1 MLVRNTI
8 EEFVIEEVQKQVSPE
23 ERRDKFFVNELI
35 VTSLNLL
42 PPLYACTER
51 GWVQQRQKIQSSM
64 LEQITNAVQLAR
76 AQLHHDPPKFPLPL
90 TLHEIRRSEHCLF
103 QLRRLLDKPDLTW
116 KELPEVLEKRISD
129 NRNRHDFDITVIQ
142 EPKLHNPRYE
152 EDVEFYSYYITASYS
167 FVNVLEGSVITET
180 QRRIKQ
186 MGKSL
191 TPGIKLDDIVCY
203 VLNRLPPQYVSHLLK
218 FQEKLEQTN
227 PQVSKEVHQG
237 VIDSLMRLNASPAR
251 VKKPLPLARFDYEF
265 RQVLPKVEALLKPPK
280 PLSVGNIVDQIE
292 AVLPNAERLQGK
304 LNQLHV
310 EICQAYGLDPA
321 EAGLRLRYN
330 RDGSI
335 TFHSAQD
342 TTVWAIAEKPSL
354 ASYLSLLLFP
364 RLPGIVLTAPGLNSP
379 LTFARRELFQELATA
394 AALT

>member
-8 EEFVIEEVQKQVSPE
+8 EEFVIEEVQKQVSPDE
-23 ERRDKFFVNELI
+23 QRDKLFLNELI

-51 GWVQQRQKIQSSM
+51 GWIQQRQKIQSTL
-64 LEQITNAVQLAR
+64 LEQISNAVQLAR
-76 AQLHHDPPKFPLPL
+76 AQLHNDPPKFPIPL
-90 TLHEIRRSEHCLF
+90 TLHEIRRSEHCLL
-103 QLRRLLDKPDLTW
+103 QLRQLLDKPDLTW
-116 KELPEVLEKRISD
+116 RELPAVLEKKISD
-129 NRNRHDFDITVIQ
+129 HRNRHEFDMTVIQ

-167 FVNVLEGSVITET
+167 FVNVLEGSVMTET
-180 QRRIKQ
+180 HRRIKQ

-203 VLNRLPPQYVSHLLK
+203 VLNRLPPQYVSHMLK

-227 PQVSKEVHQG
+227 PEVSKEVHQG
-237 VIDSLMRLNASPAR
+237 VIDSLMRLNSSPAR
-251 VKKPLPLARFDYEF
+251 EKKPLPLARFDYEF
-265 RQVLPKVEALLKPPK
+265 RQVLPKVEALIKPPK

-292 AVLPNAERLQGK
+292 AVLPNPDRLQSK
-304 LNQLHV
+304 LNQLRLEV
-310 EICQAYGLDPA
+310 CQAYNLDP
-321 EAGLRLRYN
+321 EGTGLRLKHN

-335 TFHSAQD
+335 TFHSTQD
-342 TTVWAIAEKPSL
+342 TTVWIIAEKPYL

-364 RLPGIVLTAPGLNSP
+364 RLPGIVLTAPGLNNP
-379 LTFARRELFQELATA
+379 LKFSRKELFQELATTA
-394 AALT
+394 AIT